1 MAGFAARA
9 WSYPRTMGKR
19 RISAADVGLKP
30 SRKSRYGKPKKKIIG
45 PDGRKYD
52 SKREMLRGQDLLML
66 ERAGRIRGLEFQFR
80 FKITIGGVKVLY
92 PSGRHM
98 AYVADFVYFD
108 VDKREKIIEDVK
120 MQSGFL
126 TETYPIK
133 RALMLAMG
141 LTITEV

>member
-1 MAGFAARA
+1 
-9 WSYPRTMGKR
+9 MGKR
-19 RISAADVGLKP
+19 RIVQAGAGRP
-30 SRKSRYGKPKKKIIG
+30 PKSRYGKRKKVVG

-52 SKREMLRGQDLLML
+52 SRREMRRGVDLQML
-66 ERAGRIRGLEFQFR
+66 ERAGRIRDLCFQVR
-80 FKITIGGVKVLY
+80 FPITIGGVEVRY

-98 AYVADFVYFD
+98 AYVADFVYYD
-108 VDKREKIIEDVK
+108 VERGRQVIEDTK

-141 LTITEV
+141 LTIDEV

>member
-1 MAGFAARA
+1 
-9 WSYPRTMGKR
+9 MGKR
-19 RISAADVGLKP
+19 RTVLAGIPPK
-30 SRKSRYGKPKKKIIG
+30 RSRYGKKKQKVVG

-52 SKREMLRGQDLLML
+52 SRAEMKRGVDLQFM
-66 ERAGRIRGLEFQFR
+66 ERAGVIRDLRFQYR

-98 AYVADFVYFD
+98 AYIADFCYYD
-108 VDKREKIIEDVK
+108 MEKHEEVIEDVK

>member
-1 MAGFAARA
+1 
-9 WSYPRTMGKR
+9 MGKR
-19 RISAADVGLKP
+19 RPPGIKSK
-30 SRKSRYGKPKKKIIG
+30 KSRYGKPKKKVVG

-52 SKREMLRGQDLLML
+52 SKREMQRGVDLQML
-66 ERAGRIRGLEFQFR
+66 ERAGHIRNLEFQVR
-80 FKITIGGVKVLY
+80 IPITIGGVDVLY

-98 AYVADFVYFD
+98 AYIADFCYYD
-108 VDKREKIIEDVK
+108 IAKRDEIIEDVK